1 MDPNGKL
8 FYTKLEEINGGLGD
22 KKTPKSKGW
31 EGLQEMM
38 RKVEAVF

>member
-8 FYTKLEEINGGLGD
+8 FYTKLEEINGGLVH
-22 KKTPKSKGW
+22 KKTPTRKGC
-31 EGLQEMM
+31 EGLQDMM